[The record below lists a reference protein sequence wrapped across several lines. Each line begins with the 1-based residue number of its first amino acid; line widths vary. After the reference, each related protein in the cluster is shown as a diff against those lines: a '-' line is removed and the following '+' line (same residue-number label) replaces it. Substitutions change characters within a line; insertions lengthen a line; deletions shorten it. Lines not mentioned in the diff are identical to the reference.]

1 MERFSDATS
10 LESEPVVDRHR
21 GRHVQ
26 RDLVIRAQGGD
37 RDAFSELAAGAIARM
52 YDLAQLMLR
61 DTELAQ
67 DAVQEALVAAW
78 RDLRGLRDPDRF
90 DGWLHRVLVHAV
102 YREAGRQRR
111 RRASTFDVLAAASL
125 AVPTSSTIEDRDELD
140 RCFIRLSPEHRLALV
155 HRHYLGL
162 TDEQSAALLNIPV
175 GTVKSRLHRATD
187 QLRAE
192 LEAEARRIPVVRE
205 EVAR

>member
-1 MERFSDATS
+1 
-10 LESEPVVDRHR
+10 
-21 GRHVQ
+21 VQ
-26 RDLVIRAQGGD
+26 RDLVVRAQGGD

-61 DTELAQ
+61 DAELAQ

-78 RDLRGLRDPDRF
+78 RDLRGLRDPERF
-90 DGWLHRVLVHAV
+90 DAWLHRVLVHAV

-111 RRASTFDVLAAASL
+111 RRASTLDDPAAVAF
-125 AVPTSSTIEDRDELD
+125 AVPSSSAIEDRDELD
-140 RCFIRLSPEHRLALV
+140 RCFVRLAPEHRLALV

-162 TDEQSAALLNIPV
+162 TDEQSAALLGIPV
-175 GTVKSRLHRATD
+175 GTAKSRLHRATD
-187 QLRAE
+187 ALRAE
-192 LEAEARRIPVVRE
+192 LDADARRTPAVRE